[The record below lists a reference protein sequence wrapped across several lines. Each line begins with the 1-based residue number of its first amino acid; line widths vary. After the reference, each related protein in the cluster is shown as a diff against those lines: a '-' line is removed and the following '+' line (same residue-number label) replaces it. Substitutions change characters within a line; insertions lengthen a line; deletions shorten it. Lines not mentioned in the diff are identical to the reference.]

1 MVDIE
6 TVAGLSM
13 KTDSKIVLLVVDGLG
28 GLPSEDTGLTEL
40 ETASKPNIDK
50 LVGECECGLI
60 DPVALG
66 VTPGSGPSHLAL
78 FGYDPTKYE
87 IGRGVLEALG
97 VGFDLG
103 PKDVA
108 ARGNF
113 CTVNEEGIVVDRRA
127 GRIPT
132 EKTRELCGLLKD
144 IKVEGAEVMIV
155 PGKIHRF
162 VVVFRGDDLSG
173 DLADSDPQKE
183 GKPPKQVKALSPAAE
198 RTARIVNEFIDK
210 ARNILKDQH
219 PANMLLL
226 RGFAKHPDIPTM
238 GERFKLRPAA
248 IATYPMYR
256 GVAKLVGMDVLDTGT
271 TFGDEIETLKRHWND
286 YDFFYVH
293 VKETDSA
300 GEDGN
305 FGRRVEVLEALDRDF
320 PKLLALKP
328 DVLVL
333 TGDHSTPAR
342 LKAHS
347 WHPVP
352 VMLWSRWSR
361 RDGLKTFSE
370 RECRFGSLGRFPT
383 LGIMPLML
391 ANALKLS
398 KFGA

>member
-1 MVDIE
+1 MVDIKVVSE
-6 TVAGLSM
+6 ISM
-13 KTDSKIVLLVVDGLG
+13 KTDSKIVLVVADGLG

-40 ETASKPNIDK
+40 ETASKPNIDR
-50 LVGECECGLI
+50 LVGDCECGLI

-78 FGYDPTKYE
+78 FGYDPTEYE

-113 CTVNEEGIVVDRRA
+113 CTVDQNGIVVDRRA

-132 EKTRELCGLLKD
+132 EKTRELCELLKD
-144 IKVEGAEVMIV
+144 VKVSGADVMIV
-155 PGKIHRF
+155 TGKIHRF
-162 VVVFRGDDLSG
+162 VVVFRGDGLSG
-173 DLADSDPQKE
+173 NIADTDPQKE
-183 GKPPKQVKALSPAAE
+183 GKAPRKPEALSPDAE
-198 RTARIVNEFIDK
+198 KTSRIVNEFISK
-210 ARNILKDQH
+210 AAEILRDQH

-226 RGFAKHPDIPTM
+226 RGFAKHPNIPTM
-238 GERFKLRPAA
+238 GERFHLTPAA

-256 GVAKLVGMDVLDTGT
+256 GVAKLVGMDVLETGT
-271 TFGDEIETLKRHWND
+271 TIADEIETLKANWD
-286 YDFFYVH
+286 KYDFFYVH
-293 VKETDSA
+293 VKDTDSA

-305 FGRRVEVLEALDRDF
+305 FGRRVEVLEALDREI
-320 PKLLALKP
+320 PKILDLKP
-328 DVLVL
+328 DVLVI

-352 VMLWSRWSR
+352 IMMWSKWSR
-361 RDGLKTFSE
+361 RDGLKTFGE
-370 RECRFGSLGRFPT
+370 RECRLGSLGRFPT
-383 LGIMPLML
+383 LGVMPLML